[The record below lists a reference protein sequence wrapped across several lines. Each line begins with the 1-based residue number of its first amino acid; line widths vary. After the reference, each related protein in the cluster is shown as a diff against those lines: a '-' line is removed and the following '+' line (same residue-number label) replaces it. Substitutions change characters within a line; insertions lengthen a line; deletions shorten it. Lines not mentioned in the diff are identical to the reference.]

1 MFHDTLTNEDTA
13 IFQRAASRNR
23 EYLPADYMVMMGD
36 STDYRAM
43 TAREVYK
50 EREWRIHDRIVTPVD
65 IQHCDNLN
73 AWQPERFMNL
83 RERMERIN
91 GEPL

>member
-1 MFHDTLTNEDTA
+1 MFHDTLTTEDAA

-23 EYLPADYMVMMGD
+23 ESLPADYMVMMGD

-43 TAREVYK
+43 LAREVW
-50 EREWRIHDRIVTPVD
+50 REEQWRTCNVRHSAADLTRMD
-65 IQHCDNLN
+65 EMLRDEDGSSLRANL
-73 AWQPERFMNL
+73 ETR
-83 RERMERIN
+83 N

>member
-1 MFHDTLTNEDTA
+1 MFHDTLTNEDAA

-43 TAREVYK
+43 LTLATRRGCAPGTYAA
-50 EREWRIHDRIVTPVD
+50 WRNWALLTFSGVAL
-65 IQHCDNLN
+65 DNDHH
-73 AWQPERFMNL
+73 
-83 RERMERIN
+83 
-91 GEPL
+91 